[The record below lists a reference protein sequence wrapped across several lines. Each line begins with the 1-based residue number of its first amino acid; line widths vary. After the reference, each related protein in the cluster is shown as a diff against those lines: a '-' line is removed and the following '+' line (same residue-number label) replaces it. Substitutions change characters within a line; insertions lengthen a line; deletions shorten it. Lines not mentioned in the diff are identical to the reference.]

1 MNNYLIYV
9 KDNIENT
16 HYIYTNELIHSGS
29 NDFLKCYDWLKT
41 EFRKKYPEKTM
52 DLRYIV
58 SDKCCEIFCEEDFIQ
73 RGWIWN
79 STDTKRNV
87 LYELTKIPIC
97 FVNTKTNAST
107 MTENKQTSNFAMQT
121 VSVVNYPNYKSCL
134 EKNYFEQAYNQQYQ
148 LNDVLTCIDVD
159 SKTQDVSSWMEEL
172 EPVIQNISKLN
183 IGNSG
188 YASNPFSPMNETNP
202 FLKMSRKEALKIEL
216 ENTLT
221 KPNFGLR
228 SIKE

>member
-9 KDNIENT
+9 KDNVENT
-16 HYIYTNELIHSGS
+16 HYIYTNELIHLGTD
-29 NDFLKCYDWLKT
+29 NFLQCYDWLKD
-41 EFRKKYPEKTM
+41 EFRKKYPERNI

-58 SDKCCEIFCEEDFIQ
+58 SDKCCEIFCQEDFIQ

-87 LYELTKIPIC
+87 LYELTKIPVC
-97 FVNTKTNAST
+97 FVHNKKNVST
-107 MTENKQTSNFAMQT
+107 MTENKQTSNFSMQT
-121 VSVVNYPNYKSCL
+121 VSLVDYPVKSCI
-134 EKNYFEQAYNQQYQ
+134 EKNYFEQIYNQQQ
-148 LNDVLTCIDVD
+148 INNALTCFDID
-159 SKTQDVSSWMEEL
+159 SKTDDVSSWMEEL

-183 IGNSG
+183 IGNNG
-188 YASNPFSPMNETNP
+188 YASNPFSPINETNP

-216 ENTLT
+216 QKTLA

-228 SIKE
+228 PIKE

>member
-16 HYIYTNELIHSGS
+16 HYIYTNELIDLGT
-29 NDFLKCYDWLKT
+29 DTFLKCYDWLKT
-41 EFRKKYPEKTM
+41 EFRQKYPEKTI

-97 FVNTKTNAST
+97 VVNIKKNIST
-107 MTENKQTSNFAMQT
+107 MTENKQISNFSMQT
-121 VSVVNYPNYKSCL
+121 VSLVDYPVKSCI
-134 EKNYFEQAYNQQYQ
+134 EKNYFQQTYNNPYQ
-148 LNDVLTCIDVD
+148 INDVLTCFDID

-183 IGNSG
+183 IGNNG
-188 YASNPFSPMNETNP
+188 YASNPFSPINETNP

-216 ENTLT
+216 QNTLA

-228 SIKE
+228 SIKK